1 MASFQKWSS
10 DSIKTIITVFLLF
23 RKIRKRSPIEVYISV
38 KAGHQDFPEKKEKIL
53 KRSPL
58 YLWCMPLNSVNHND
72 LFIGTHT
79 QNSPIS
85 GFSNGNEPESSF
97 YFIPKKRV
105 TTSLDIWFF

>member
-1 MASFQKWSS
+1 
-10 DSIKTIITVFLLF
+10 
-23 RKIRKRSPIEVYISV
+23 
-38 KAGHQDFPEKKEKIL
+38 
-53 KRSPL
+53 
-58 YLWCMPLNSVNHND
+58 MPLNSVNHND

-105 TTSLDIWFF
+105 TTSLDIWFFKARHYLAAFFIGFFKLEYFLLGNKVGKERRKKYNDKATK